1 MLQGMSLAR
10 DIKKADPALSARF
23 LPYQYKVSS
32 SDIAGLKTVLKA
44 QSDSLNTF
52 SFKRNVLTISS
63 GLIRKLTGNKDLE
76 PQEYRGHIKDLLNR
90 NYGAGAVEIK
100 PVLLRAQEMS
110 RYVED
115 GTLDCG
121 ITGADWIVENGSKVE
136 AITELQYSKATGNK
150 VRWVLAVPEDGKIRS
165 VKDLQG
171 KKIATEVVG
180 ITKKYLAK
188 HKVKAHVEFSWGA
201 TEAKVTSGL
210 VDAIVELT
218 ETGSSLRANKLRI
231 VETLCESFTQF
242 IANKASFKDAW
253 KRNKIEQIVMLLKGA
268 LAANNMVGL
277 KLNIQEK
284 DLKSAL
290 AKLPALK
297 NPTIA
302 PLAQEGWVAVETII
316 EENVVRTIIPVLKES
331 GAEGIIEYS
340 INKLIY

>member
-1 MLQGMSLAR
+1 MQVLKLGLPKGSLQDATVNLFE
-10 DIKKADPALSARF
+10 KAGF
-23 LPYQYKVSS
+23 KVQVSS
-32 SDIAGLKTVLKA
+32 RSYFPYID
-44 QSDSLNTF
+44 D
-52 SFKRNVLTISS
+52 
-63 GLIRKLTGNKDLE
+63 
-76 PQEYRGHIKDLLNR
+76 
-90 NYGAGAVEIK
+90 VEIK

-121 ITGADWIVENGSKVE
+121 ITGADWVMENGSRVE
-136 AITELQYSKATGNK
+136 SLTELQYSKATSNK
-150 VRWVLAVPEDGKIRS
+150 VRWVLAVPEDCGIKS

-231 VETLCESFTQF
+231 VETLCESSTQF
-242 IANKASFKDAW
+242 IANKQSIKDAW
-253 KRNKIEQIVMLLKGA
+253 KKKKMEQVVLLLKGA
-268 LAANNMVGL
+268 LAANSMVGL
-277 KLNIQEK
+277 KLNIEEK
-284 DLKSAL
+284 NLQDILGS
-290 AKLPALK
+290 LPALK

-302 PLAQEGWVAVETII
+302 PLTKEGWVALETII
-316 EENVVRTIIPVLKES
+316 DESVVRKIIPALKDA
-331 GAEGIIEYS
+331 GAQGIIEYS